1 MALLPLIA
9 GGLVGKKI
17 NKSKELK
24 QQDKVTGNYQNDFPI
39 SNDCAELD
47 NTIRLAQFELIKVTN
62 EPQNSKGAK
71 RNRDRALGIL
81 TKWIDTL
88 KNYRKDLTCG
98 LGTNQPLS
106 QASGNVVAQPQPMPI
121 ASTTA
126 LTTTELS
133 GGVNNSV
140 MNPMEQTTS
149 SDGSAEPT
157 ENKPNYLLYGGIGLA
172 SVVVLY
178 FVFKKK

>member
-1 MALLPLIA
+1 MALLPLLA
-9 GGLVGKKI
+9 GGLIAKKI
-17 NKSKELK
+17 NKGKELK

-47 NTIRLAQFELIKVTN
+47 NTIRLAQFELVKVTN

-81 TKWIDTL
+81 TKWVDTL

-98 LGTNQPLS
+98 MGTNQPLS
-106 QASGNVVAQPQPMPI
+106 QSSGNVVAQPQPMPI
-121 ASTTA
+121 ASISS
-126 LTTTELS
+126 LTTNVS
-133 GGVNNSV
+133 SGVNDPYS
-140 MNPMEQTTS
+140 NPKDQGNDTS
-149 SDGSAEPT
+149 DST
-157 ENKPNYLLYGGIGLA
+157 EKKPNYLLYGGIGLA

-178 FVFKKK
+178 FVFKKN

>member
-9 GGLVGKKI
+9 GGLIAKKV

-47 NTIRLAQFELIKVTN
+47 NTIRLAQFELVKVTN
-62 EPQNSKGAK
+62 QPANTKGAK

-81 TKWIDTL
+81 TKWVDTL

-98 LGTNQPLS
+98 MATKVPLNQS
-106 QASGNVVAQPQPMPI
+106 SGNVVAQPQPMP
-121 ASTTA
+121 STSTM
-126 LTTTELS
+126 TTGVS
-133 GGVNNSV
+133 SGVNDAYS
-140 MNPMEQTTS
+140 NPMDQGNDTS
-149 SDGSAEPT
+149 DST
-157 ENKPNYLLYGGIGLA
+157 EKKPNYLLYGGIGLV

-178 FVFKKK
+178 FVFKKN